1 MLIAAAFA
9 PKCRPEARIT
19 PPLGAAKHEVRAWGL
34 SSTAAEGHALTYH
47 GSVLCGKLAC
57 VLLFVR
63 FLLQVPIPA
72 RFMLYANPGVP
83 WQTPKRCDSQF
94 GSEHV
99 TDACRG
105 ARVSE
110 RNTLQGVKVLVID
123 DSNTIRRSAEIFL
136 LQAGCTVILAEDGFD
151 ALAKIADHQPDL
163 VFVDIMMPRLDGYQT
178 CALIKKNARFH
189 DTPVVMLSSKAG
201 LFDRARGRMVGS
213 DQYLTKP
220 FTKESLLKAVA
231 THARAAAA

>member
-1 MLIAAAFA
+1 
-9 PKCRPEARIT
+9 
-19 PPLGAAKHEVRAWGL
+19 
-34 SSTAAEGHALTYH
+34 
-47 GSVLCGKLAC
+47 
-57 VLLFVR
+57 
-63 FLLQVPIPA
+63 
-72 RFMLYANPGVP
+72 MLYASAPAHGRLGSDP
-83 WQTPKRCDSQF
+83 AGRPAATQF
-94 GSEHV
+94 WTRASMSNDGQ
-99 TDACRG
+99 G
-105 ARVSE
+105 
-110 RNTLQGVKVLVID
+110 RNSLSGIKVMVID

-178 CALIKKNARFH
+178 CALIKKNSRFH
-189 DTPVVMLSSKAG
+189 AMPVVMLSSKDG

-231 THARAAAA
+231 AHVKAVSA